1 MTGSFTPD
9 HVQAALDA
17 LGLDIRVH
25 VFEQSTA
32 TAPEAAAAVGC
43 ELGQIIK
50 SLCFVVGEQPVVV
63 LAAGDRRVDDRKLGA
78 LYGVGRKKVKIADPD
93 TTVAVTGYAPGGVS
107 PVGHRTQLPIII
119 DDTLQRY
126 EMVFAAAGSSNAI
139 FPVPF
144 EMLVQATGGQVAD
157 VVRDEEA

>member
-1 MTGSFTPD
+1 MGTFTPD
-9 HVQAALDA
+9 HVQAALDGLN
-17 LGLDIRVH
+17 LGIRVLL
-25 VFEQSTA
+25 FEQSTA

-93 TTVAVTGYAPGGVS
+93 KTVAVTGYAPGGVS

-119 DDTLQRY
+119 DDSLRRY
-126 EMVFAAAGSSNAI
+126 YMVYAAAGSSNAI
-139 FPVPF
+139 FPISF
-144 EMLVQATGGQVAD
+144 DKLAQATGGQVAD
-157 VVRDEEA
+157 VARDDGA